1 MEAAM
6 AILPNGRPRA
16 HLPPYLEALELRDF
30 NAPVVR
36 PEQDADA
43 IPDDRLT
50 EAEIDPLFVAEMERR
65 DRIAA
70 CPAGYRDAACEACS
84 AALYV
89 PIRQGG
95 DILCPQCLHDGE
107 VIAVADTTPATSDG
121 DDDPRPPAGGAIHP
135 DYLEFAATAARMLD
149 DELCMAIGV
158 ADAEPARVRLDD
170 SQRQVFLSAMAS
182 EVLRRLNG
190 RAAA

>member
-1 MEAAM
+1 M
-6 AILPNGRPRA
+6 
-16 HLPPYLEALELRDF
+16 
-30 NAPVVR
+30 
-36 PEQDADA
+36 
-43 IPDDRLT
+43 
-50 EAEIDPLFVAEMERR
+50 
-65 DRIAA
+65 AA
-70 CPAGYRDAACEACS
+70 CPAGYRDTACEACS

-89 PIRQGG
+89 PIGQGG
-95 DILCPQCLHDGE
+95 DILCPQCLREGE
-107 VIAVADTTPATSDG
+107 ALAAAEDAVADG
-121 DDDPRPPAGGAIHP
+121 DDDPRPPASGALHP
-135 DYLEFAATAARMLD
+135 DYAEFAATAARMLD